1 MINLYIG
8 QRVFQGVL
16 SSIPWPRTQPLED
29 PTLHPYIRT
38 TKLLSPGLAPTTQIP
53 EIKRKFIFSN
63 KPVRQ
68 MLIDS
73 LKDKVSYIHRHIIH
87 T

>member
-1 MINLYIG
+1 MIKLYIG

-16 SSIPWPRTQPLED
+16 SSIPWPRTQIFEGSASQSP
-29 PTLHPYIRT
+29 HIRT
-38 TKLLSPGLAPTTQIP
+38 TKILSPGLAPKTEIP

-68 MLIDS
+68 MLCDR
-73 LKDKVSYIHRHIIH
+73 LKDKV
-87 T
+87 